1 MKKEKAI
8 IVSGYFN
15 PIHKGHL
22 DLFKKAKSQ
31 ADKLWV
37 IVNSDFQ
44 RELKGSKPFMDES
57 ERLTI
62 IQSIK
67 YVDYALISNDR
78 DSTQCYTL
86 EQFYEMFGDRYNL
99 AFANGG
105 DQNNDTIPEREVC
118 ERLGIELI
126 DGLGGKIQSSS
137 WLLKAD
143 LKDRTNRYFELFAS
157 KNVKGLEN
165 EIYADNIFLRDWNG
179 EWKGRFSVLEM
190 NENLFNAD
198 FHIVPLDIKQADNTT
213 IATFNLHIA
222 DTMYKVVDII
232 EWDDDG
238 KIKTIFAYNG

>member
-44 RELKGSKPFMDES
+44 RELKGSKEFMSDT
-57 ERLTI
+57 ERLEI
-62 IQSIK
+62 VKAIK
-67 YVDYALISNDR
+67 WVDYALISSDR
-78 DSTQCYTL
+78 DRTQCYTL
-86 EQFYEMFGDRYNL
+86 QQFHDMFSDKYDL
-99 AFANGG
+99 VFANGG

-118 ERLGIELI
+118 ERLGIQLL
-126 DGLGGKIQSSS
+126 DGLGDKIQSSS
-137 WLLKAD
+137 WLLKGD
-143 LKDRTNRYFELFAS
+143 LKEKTKRYFELFAS

-179 EWKGRFSVLEM
+179 EWRGKQAVLEM
-190 NENLFNAD
+190 NENLFVNEFQID
-198 FHIVPLDIKQADNTT
+198 NIQIKQADNTT
-213 IATFNLHIA
+213 LVQFNLHIA
-222 DTMYKVVDII
+222 GTILKVVDVID
-232 EWDDDG
+232 WDEDG
-238 KIKTIFAYNG
+238 KIKQIFAYNG